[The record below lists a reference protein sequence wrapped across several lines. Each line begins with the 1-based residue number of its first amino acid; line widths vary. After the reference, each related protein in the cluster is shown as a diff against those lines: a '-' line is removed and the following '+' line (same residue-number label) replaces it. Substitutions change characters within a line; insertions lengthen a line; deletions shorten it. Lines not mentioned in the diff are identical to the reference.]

1 MHLGF
6 VSAPSGGGRSGRN
19 RGVGTGRVPDE
30 KRGHEFVI
38 AENGALPARRFSR
51 SPLYFGIYLHFS
63 ITKKKKVSSKC
74 SVGGPSSTNVHS
86 GRRRRARKRAEGA
99 PAEIAPSG
107 RGPRSGSRIAAPAT
121 CVGPNASS
129 HLPPSPR
136 GSAGLSEAEASCQ
149 AGVTVVLC
157 K

>member
-1 MHLGF
+1 M
-6 VSAPSGGGRSGRN
+6 
-19 RGVGTGRVPDE
+19 GTGRVPDE

-63 ITKKKKVSSKC
+63 ITKKKKSLQSALWEDRAPRMFILVVV
-74 SVGGPSSTNVHS
+74 VGPKASRGGAGGNRAVGTGPAERKPDRGS
-86 GRRRRARKRAEGA
+86 GDVRRAD
-99 PAEIAPSG
+99 
-107 RGPRSGSRIAAPAT
+107 
-121 CVGPNASS
+121 ASS